1 MGFASRGQKSR
12 SVDTGL
18 LQDVR
23 AHLELAGAS
32 LAAGALIAIPLGVA
46 AAHAGAARGAIVGI
60 AAVGRTLPSL
70 AVLTFVLP
78 FLGVG
83 FWPATVAL
91 TLLAIPPIVINT
103 DLGLRG
109 VDPAALD
116 AARGMGMTRGQAF
129 GRIAWPLAL
138 PLVVTGLRTAA
149 IEVVASATL
158 ATFVGAGG
166 LGVEIVRGLQT
177 GDDRVLYQGAVTVA
191 LLALAVELLGG
202 LIARRIGA
210 TT

>member
-1 MGFASRGQKSR
+1 
-12 SVDTGL
+12 VDSGL

-23 AHLELAGAS
+23 THLELAGAA
-32 LAAGALIAIPLGVA
+32 LLAGALIAIPLGVLA
-46 AAHAGAARGAIVGI
+46 GYAGAARGAIVGI

-83 FWPATVAL
+83 FWPAIVAL

-116 AARGMGMTRGQAF
+116 AARGMGMTRRQTF
-129 GRIAWPLAL
+129 GRVAWPLAM
-138 PLVVTGLRTAA
+138 PSVATGLRTAA

-177 GDDRVLYQGAVTVA
+177 GDDRVLYQGAIAVA

-202 LIARRIGA
+202 ALAKRIGA
-210 TT
+210 ST